1 MINELDEKFLKFP
14 SNREKIR
21 RRIYDS
27 LYNNHGN
34 RQQRGHKIW
43 LLAETYGYI
52 AQFHPNQGAKKR
64 NWFPPLLN
72 WD

>member
-1 MINELDEKFLKFP
+1 MILFTIIIVIDNK
-14 SNREKIR
+14 
-21 RRIYDS
+21 
-27 LYNNHGN
+27 G
-34 RQQRGHKIW
+34 GHKIW

-72 WD
+72 WN

>member
-1 MINELDEKFLKFP
+1 MILFAIIMVIDNK
-14 SNREKIR
+14 
-21 RRIYDS
+21 
-27 LYNNHGN
+27 G
-34 RQQRGHKIW
+34 GHKIW
-43 LLAETYGYI
+43 LLAEACGYI